1 MWKEQANKK
10 PTICTCEATYSNFA
24 NPMTK
29 PPNYKPNPS

>member
-10 PTICTCEATYSNFA
+10 TTMGTCEATYSNFA
-24 NPMTK
+24 NPLTK